1 MFPFHSF
8 LIRSSVKIFLDK
20 IFFFSKPLSER
31 YLLSSYLLLEEPSL
45 FVKGSFRLFK
55 KKRRPRR
62 LKESCVR
69 LVKIPFLSY
78 LQVLLRVKQQ
88 SIVAA
93 QENTVI

>member
-1 MFPFHSF
+1 M
-8 LIRSSVKIFLDK
+8 
-20 IFFFSKPLSER
+20 E
-31 YLLSSYLLLEEPSL
+31 
-45 FVKGSFRLFK
+45 
-55 KKRRPRR
+55 
-62 LKESCVR
+62 ESCVR